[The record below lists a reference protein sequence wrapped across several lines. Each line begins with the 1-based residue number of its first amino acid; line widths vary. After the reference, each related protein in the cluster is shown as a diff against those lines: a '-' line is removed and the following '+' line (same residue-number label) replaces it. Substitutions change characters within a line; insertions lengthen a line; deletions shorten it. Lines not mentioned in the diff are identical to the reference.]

1 MKAAKRFKTQERERN
16 QVRKEKSLRKKN
28 KNNVSRKK
36 LFILYFK
43 VILILLLKNIS
54 SEILYADFVVNE

>member
-16 QVRKEKSLRKKN
+16 QVGHEKGLRKKN
-28 KNNVSRKK
+28 KKSISRKK
-36 LFILYFK
+36 LLMDHLK

-54 SEILYADFVVNE
+54 SDILLTDVVVNE

>member
-16 QVRKEKSLRKKN
+16 QVVKEKSLRKKN

-54 SEILYADFVVNE
+54 SELLYADFVVNE